1 MKQQKKMETKAKI
14 DIIRHARTQWNI
26 EKRIQGKTD
35 IPLCEEGVRDAA
47 AWASQLAC
55 KKYDRIISSP
65 LIRARETALKI
76 GAAAG
81 IEVQIVEGIKE
92 QGFGRWEGRQL
103 AEIRNQSPGEV
114 ESRESDGWGFCPPEG
129 ESRNAVLT
137 RALASIS
144 DIARTSMDKNVLMV
158 THSSVMKIIIYHVL
172 GHLFLA
178 GQTSGSGNIIKPWH
192 LHQFFWDGGLTIRA
206 LNALD
211 LSSHR
216 TENRKNRLK
225 AE

>member
-1 MKQQKKMETKAKI
+1 METKAKI

-35 IPLCEEGVRDAA
+35 IPLCEAGLRDAA
-47 AWASQLAC
+47 VWAGQLAG

-92 QGFGRWEGRQL
+92 QDFGRWEGWQL
-103 AEIRNQSPGEV
+103 AEIRKQSPGEV

-129 ESRNAVLT
+129 ESRKKVLA

-144 DIARTSMDKNVLMV
+144 DIARTSMGRNVLIV
-158 THSSVMKIIIYHVL
+158 THSSVIKIIIYHVL
-172 GHLFLA
+172 GHPFLA
-178 GQTSGSGNIIKPWH
+178 GQTSGAGNIIKSWH
-192 LHQFFWDGGLTIRA
+192 LHQFSWDGHLFLRT

-216 TENRKNRLK
+216 TENRKNMLK